1 MMRLEKASAWVL
13 HFTWSIHD
21 GQEARAGREKNIPA
35 AGAVSA
41 KAPQVSVPSQQRELT
56 CMTEG
61 PFTGLLLPEMC
72 TLQTLPQ
79 GISNNG
85 PPKEMHTIISL
96 F

>member
-1 MMRLEKASAWVL
+1 MMARRP
-13 HFTWSIHD
+13 
-21 GQEARAGREKNIPA
+21 GQGERRTFQQQEQQCKGPS
-35 AGAVSA
+35 GVSA
-41 KAPQVSVPSQQRELT
+41 SQQREPT